1 MKIKISFILFLFLS
15 ALCFSQ
21 VIKGSV
27 VSTADQP
34 LSNVKIYID
43 GSQVSSITDAKGIFD
58 ISIPNIKQGNIVFQK
73 DGYQD
78 FVYPLQQAMNKTLKV
93 VLEKERLIEE
103 VKLIGYSS
111 KDYEKYINTFFD
123 NFLGISREG
132 VSIENPKEVKFAY
145 DKTERILRAQAKKPL
160 IIFNK
165 KLGYT
170 IEYKLMSFYIDHR
183 NSISQYTGTS
193 FYTPIKAS
201 ESKNR
206 VYKMNRL
213 NAYYGSVQH
222 FFKSVFNNSVN
233 KEGFILDRIKHM
245 EGQKAL
251 ALVEKDLQASA
262 YRSETDGKVY
272 FEFPDILMVSYKKYL
287 FDISK
292 REVVRTNSYS
302 TINSYVETRGIR
314 YHITSDGNYS
324 DPDQM
329 LFQKS
334 WAMDKVAKMLPLDY
348 EPEK

>member
-27 VSTADQP
+27 VTTAEQP

-78 FVYPLQQAMNKTLKV
+78 FVYPLQQAMNKSLKV

-160 IIFNK
+160 IIINK

-170 IEYKLMSFYIDHR
+170 IEYKLMSFYVDHR
-183 NSISQYTGTS
+183 NGISQYTGTS
-193 FYTPIKAS
+193 FYTPVKAS

-233 KEGFILDRIKHM
+233 KEGFILDRIKQM

-251 ALVEKDLQASA
+251 ALVEKDLQAPA
-262 YRSETDGKVY
+262 YRSEMDGKVY

-292 REVVRTNSYS
+292 REVIRTNSYS

-324 DPDQM
+324 EPDQM

-334 WAMDKVAKMLPLDY
+334 WAADKVAKMLPLDY

>member
-111 KDYEKYINTFFD
+111 KDYEKYINIFFD

-160 IIFNK
+160 IIVNK

-183 NSISQYTGTS
+183 NGISQYTGTS
-193 FYTPIKAS
+193 FYTPVKAS

-334 WAMDKVAKMLPLDY
+334 WAADKVAKMLPLDY

>member
-93 VLEKERLIEE
+93 LLEKERLIEE

-183 NSISQYTGTS
+183 NGISQYTGTS

>member
-15 ALCFSQ
+15 VLCFSQ

-27 VSTADQP
+27 VTKEEQP

-43 GSQVSSITDAKGIFD
+43 GSQVSSVTDTRGIFY
-58 ISIPNIKQGNIVFQK
+58 ISVPNIKQGNIVFQK
-73 DGYQD
+73 EGYQD
-78 FVYPLQQAMNKTLKV
+78 FVYSLQQAMNKTLKV

-111 KDYEKYINTFFD
+111 KDYEKYISTFLD

-160 IIFNK
+160 IIVNR

-170 IEYKLMSFYIDHR
+170 IEYKLMSFYVDYR

-193 FYTPIKAS
+193 FYKPVKAS

-206 VYKMNRL
+206 IYTMNRL

-222 FFKSVFNNSVN
+222 FFKSVFNNRVN
-233 KEGFILDRIKHM
+233 KEGFILDRVKHM

-262 YRSETDGKVY
+262 YRSEADGKVY

-292 REVVRTNSYS
+292 REVVRTDSYS
-302 TINSYVETRGIR
+302 TINSYIETRGIR

>member
-15 ALCFSQ
+15 ALSFSQ

-27 VSTADQP
+27 VTTAEQP
-34 LSNVKIYID
+34 LGNVKIYID
-43 GSQVSSITDAKGIFD
+43 GSQISSVTDTKGIFN
-58 ISIPNIKQGNIVFQK
+58 ISIPYIKQGNIVFQK
-73 DGYQD
+73 EGYQD

-103 VKLIGYSS
+103 VKLIGYSG
-111 KDYEKYINTFFD
+111 KDYEKHISTFLD
-123 NFLGISREG
+123 NFLGVSREG

-160 IIFNK
+160 IIVNK

-170 IEYKLMSFYIDHR
+170 IEYKLMTFYVDHR
-183 NSISQYTGTS
+183 NGISQYTGTS
-193 FYTPIKAS
+193 FYTPVKAS

-206 VYKMNRL
+206 IYKMNRL

-222 FFKSVFNNSVN
+222 FFKSVFNNSVS
-233 KEGFILDRIKHM
+233 KEGFILDRVKQM

-251 ALVEKDLQASA
+251 ALVERDLQAPA
-262 YRSETDGKVY
+262 YREEQDGKIY

-292 REVVRTNSYS
+292 REVVKTNSYS
-302 TINSYVETRGIR
+302 TLNSYVETRGLR

-334 WAMDKVAKMLPLDY
+334 WAVDKVAKMLPLDY

>member
-183 NSISQYTGTS
+183 NGISQYTGTS

-334 WAMDKVAKMLPLDY
+334 WAADKVAKMLPLDY

>member
-27 VSTADQP
+27 VSTAEQP

-43 GSQVSSITDAKGIFD
+43 GSQVSSVTDTKGIFY

-145 DKTERILRAQAKKPL
+145 DKKEGILRAQAKKPL
-160 IIFNK
+160 IIVNK

-170 IEYKLMSFYIDHR
+170 IEYKLMSFYVDYR
-183 NSISQYTGTS
+183 NGISQYTGTS
-193 FYTPIKAS
+193 FYTPVKAS
-201 ESKNR
+201 ESKSR

-233 KEGFILDRIKHM
+233 KEGFILDRVKHM

-251 ALVEKDLQASA
+251 ALVEKNLQAPA
-262 YRSETDGKVY
+262 YRSEVDGKVY

-292 REVVRTNSYS
+292 REVVRTDSYS
-302 TINSYVETRGIR
+302 TINSYVETRGHR

>member
-58 ISIPNIKQGNIVFQK
+58 ISVPNIKQGNIVFQK

-183 NSISQYTGTS
+183 NGISQYTGTS

-245 EGQKAL
+245 EDQKAL

-262 YRSETDGKVY
+262 YRSEADGKVY

-292 REVVRTNSYS
+292 REIVRTNSYS

>member
-93 VLEKERLIEE
+93 LLEKERLIEE

-183 NSISQYTGTS
+183 NGISQYTGTS

-334 WAMDKVAKMLPLDY
+334 WAADKVAKMLPLDY

>member
-78 FVYPLQQAMNKTLKV
+78 FVYPLQRAMNKTLKV

-183 NSISQYTGTS
+183 NGISQYTGTS

-302 TINSYVETRGIR
+302 MINSYVETRGIR

>member
-1 MKIKISFILFLFLS
+1 M
-15 ALCFSQ
+15 CFSQ

-27 VSTADQP
+27 VTTAEQP

-78 FVYPLQQAMNKTLKV
+78 FVYPLQQAMNKSLKV

-160 IIFNK
+160 IIINK

-170 IEYKLMSFYIDHR
+170 IEYKLMSFYVDHR
-183 NSISQYTGTS
+183 NGISQYTGTS
-193 FYTPIKAS
+193 FYTPVKAS

-233 KEGFILDRIKHM
+233 KEGFILDRIKQM

-251 ALVEKDLQASA
+251 ALVEKDLQAPA
-262 YRSETDGKVY
+262 YRSEMDGKVY

-292 REVVRTNSYS
+292 REVIRTNSYS

-324 DPDQM
+324 EPDQM

-334 WAMDKVAKMLPLDY
+334 WAADKVAKMLPLDY

>member
-1 MKIKISFILFLFLS
+1 M
-15 ALCFSQ
+15 
-21 VIKGSV
+21 
-27 VSTADQP
+27 
-34 LSNVKIYID
+34 
-43 GSQVSSITDAKGIFD
+43 
-58 ISIPNIKQGNIVFQK
+58 
-73 DGYQD
+73 
-78 FVYPLQQAMNKTLKV
+78 
-93 VLEKERLIEE
+93 
-103 VKLIGYSS
+103 
-111 KDYEKYINTFFD
+111 
-123 NFLGISREG
+123 
-132 VSIENPKEVKFAY
+132 KFAY

-183 NSISQYTGTS
+183 NGISQYTGTS

-262 YRSETDGKVY
+262 YRSEADGKVY